1 MSVSTAS
8 STPARSSHPSAAR
21 TAAVFALLAL
31 PLAGLALL
39 VARPQLD
46 AQWENHPA
54 HFWLVLAAGALNAV
68 LAYATGM
75 TARRRRDARVF
86 LVSLAFLSAAGFLGV
101 HALATP
107 GVLLAKPSPGFAL
120 ATPIGLLV
128 AAAFAAASSAALTDA
143 RAAGVMRAAPILQNG
158 LLGLIAIWAV
168 VSVAS
173 LPPLAGPGA
182 PERAS
187 GPLVVL
193 AAAGVALYGFA
204 VVRYLSL
211 AHRRASG
218 MLLGMAAA
226 FTLLAQAM
234 IAVAFGRNWHATWW
248 EWHLLML
255 IAFALV
261 AWTAQRQWHE
271 ECFGDLYLDETTAG
285 SREISVLFADL
296 EGFTS
301 FSERHDAREVSE
313 MLNAY
318 FEVAIPPVVE
328 HHGGDVD
335 RLIGDALM
343 ATFNRRGDQP
353 DHAERAA
360 RAALVIQE
368 ATAAVAAEHP
378 EWPRFRVGVNTG
390 EALVG
395 LLGTGGGRTHTA
407 VGDTVNLAAR
417 IEGKAPVGGVAL
429 GPGTVERLSGAHTEP
444 LGELAVKGKEEPVAV
459 HRLLS
464 VDGGRA

>member
-1 MSVSTAS
+1 MAAAS
-8 STPARSSHPSAAR
+8 SARTGSSGPSPARIAA
-21 TAAVFALLAL
+21 TAALLAL
-31 PLAGLALL
+31 PLLGLAL
-39 VARPQLD
+39 VIAQPQLD
-46 AQWENHPA
+46 VEWENHPA
-54 HFWLVLAAGALNAV
+54 HFWLVLAAGGLNAV
-68 LAYATGM
+68 LAYATGVA
-75 TARRRRDARVF
+75 ARRRRDARVF
-86 LVSLAFLSAAGFLGV
+86 LVSLAFLAAAGFLGL

-128 AAAFAAASSAALTDA
+128 AAAFAAASSVRLDDA
-143 RAAGVMRAAPILQNG
+143 RADRVMRSAPVLQNG
-158 LLGLIAIWAV
+158 LLALMLLWGA

-187 GPLVVL
+187 GALVVL
-193 AAAGVALYGFA
+193 AAAGVILYGLT
-204 VVRYLSL
+204 VVRYLGL
-211 AHRRASG
+211 TRERGSG
-218 MLLGMAAA
+218 LLLGMAAA
-226 FTLLAQAM
+226 FTLLAEAM
-234 IAVAFGRNWHATWW
+234 VAVAFGRNWHATWW
-248 EWHLLML
+248 EWHVLML

-271 ECFGDLYLDETTAG
+271 ERFGDLYLDETTAG
-285 SREISVLFADL
+285 ARDISVLFADL

-301 FSERHDAREVSE
+301 FSERHDARAVSE

-328 HHGGDVD
+328 RHGGDVD
-335 RLIGDALM
+335 RIIGDALM
-343 ATFNRRGDQP
+343 ATWNRRGDQP

-360 RAALVIQE
+360 RAALAVQE

-417 IEGKAPVGGVAL
+417 LEGKAPVGGVAL
-429 GPGTVERLSGAHTEP
+429 GPDTVERLSGARTEP
-444 LGELAVKGKEEPVAV
+444 LGELTVKGKAEPVAV
-459 HRLLS
+459 HRLISL
-464 VDGGRA
+464 DGELL

>member
-1 MSVSTAS
+1 
-8 STPARSSHPSAAR
+8 
-21 TAAVFALLAL
+21 
-31 PLAGLALL
+31 
-39 VARPQLD
+39 
-46 AQWENHPA
+46 
-54 HFWLVLAAGALNAV
+54 
-68 LAYATGM
+68 
-75 TARRRRDARVF
+75 
-86 LVSLAFLSAAGFLGV
+86 
-101 HALATP
+101 
-107 GVLLAKPSPGFAL
+107 
-120 ATPIGLLV
+120 
-128 AAAFAAASSAALTDA
+128 
-143 RAAGVMRAAPILQNG
+143 
-158 LLGLIAIWAV
+158 
-168 VSVAS
+168 
-173 LPPLAGPGA
+173 
-182 PERAS
+182 
-187 GPLVVL
+187 
-193 AAAGVALYGFA
+193 
-204 VVRYLSL
+204 
-211 AHRRASG
+211 RRASG

-226 FTLLAQAM
+226 FALLAQAM

-417 IEGKAPVGGVAL
+417 IEGKAPVGEVAL